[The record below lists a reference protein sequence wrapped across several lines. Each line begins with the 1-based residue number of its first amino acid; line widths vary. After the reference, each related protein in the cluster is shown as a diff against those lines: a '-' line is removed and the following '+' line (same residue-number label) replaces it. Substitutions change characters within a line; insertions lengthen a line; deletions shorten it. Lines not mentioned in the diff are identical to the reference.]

1 MATENELMFR
11 AVIDRLKEEG
21 LLLRNSGSHSLKTV
35 KEVFKNELR
44 NSTSAMRDEFDA
56 ADNSAEKNAD
66 RVASALEGLST
77 SGSLSRNVE
86 APESKSGS
94 LDDVEKQREMND
106 WRENQIDLL
115 SQIVVNTQLTANA
128 LTQNNRAGKPKAE
141 PKGKGGLLKG
151 ALSGLGG
158 GIGLAATG
166 IGAGVLLGGAGVAL
180 VVESVTR
187 LNKSFDD
194 LAVGIGML
202 NELDIDP
209 EKFEVLGTAIG
220 NLASGVGIGG
230 AIGLRILSGAAFD
243 DLSSGIDKLNNL
255 EYKPEGIE
263 SLGLTLAALKEN
275 TGILSSFGVGMLAD
289 VDFGAIAKGIQ
300 DLNDLSVDEDN
311 LRSVGE
317 GMNALIEPLS
327 ASDLGEASSLEAAGK
342 AIGGA
347 FSTSVAALNDIKVG
361 KDFTDKMSIIGKGIN
376 ALMEPISISDLGEA
390 AVLSNFAGN
399 SGFITGAID
408 DLNKV
413 DAGEW
418 SKNAALIGGGF
429 ASLLKGT
436 ENTKGAR
443 GLEMIDDNIIPL
455 TDALKHWN
463 DTVDATLAQDFV
475 DNATTLG
482 GGFKAL
488 LTGTQN
494 LFGTTGLQAI
504 DDNIAPVADAV
515 KSFVDTI
522 DDKTAKSFGASGV
535 LIGAGFTA
543 ILNGTDDLFG
553 VKGFAS
559 LTTTILPFAGA
570 VEKLDT
576 VGANLKLNNFKQIS
590 LAIKEMR
597 SLAEEL
603 SDIDFSDV
611 DDGSLAIRDIADR
624 AIDMQTLIKGIGQG
638 GERDFNTLGLV
649 GLGNSIDFGDG
660 LLKAPLELDAV
671 LTKVQK
677 IQDAIKGV
685 SSLQTNSEQMQM
697 QQKENTQMGSEGAS
711 NIVVAPTDASSVVTN
726 NSNTAAIIDQNL
738 PTQDH
743 NDRSWVG

>member
-1 MATENELMFR
+1 MFR

-21 LLLRNSGSHSLKTV
+21 LLLRNSGTNSLKTV
-35 KEVFKNELR
+35 KEVFKNE
-44 NSTSAMRDEFDA
+44 SKETQKS
-56 ADNSAEKNAD
+56 SEKNSD
-66 RVASALEGLST
+66 RVASALEGIVS
-77 SGSLSRNVE
+77 SGS
-86 APESKSGS
+86 SGS
-94 LDDVEKQREMND
+94 LDDVEKQREMQD
-106 WRENQIDLL
+106 WRDNQIDLL
-115 SQIVVNTQLTANA
+115 EQIVMNTLIWQKESA
-128 LTQNNRAGKPKAE
+128 KKSKAE
-141 PKGKGGLLKG
+141 PKKGGLLKG

-158 GIGLAATG
+158 GIGIAATG

-209 EKFEVLGTAIG
+209 AKFEVLGTAIG

-230 AIGLRILSGAAFD
+230 AIGLRILTGAAFD
-243 DLSSGIDKLNNL
+243 DLSNGIEKLNNL

-300 DLNDLSVDEDN
+300 ELNDLSVDEDN

-327 ASDLGEASSLEAAGK
+327 VSDLGEAKSLEAAGK

-347 FSTSVAALNDIKVG
+347 FTTSVAALNGIKVG
-361 KDFTDKMSIIGKGIN
+361 TDFTDKMSMVGKGIN
-376 ALMEPISISDLGEA
+376 ALMEPISASDIGEA
-390 AVLSNFAGN
+390 AVLGNFAEN
-399 SGFITGAID
+399 SGFITSAINNLNAID
-408 DLNKV
+408 
-413 DAGEW
+413 AATW
-418 SKNAALIGGGF
+418 ATNAALIGGGF
-429 ASLLKGT
+429 AAILDGT
-436 ENTKGAR
+436 DNTRGAR
-443 GLEMIDDNIIPL
+443 GLQMIDDNISPVA
-455 TDALKHWN
+455 DALNYW
-463 DTVDATLAQDFV
+463 DGIVDNTLAQNFLN
-475 DNATTLG
+475 NATTVG
-482 GGFKAL
+482 GGFQAL
-488 LTGTQN
+488 LNGTDD
-494 LFGTTGLQAI
+494 LFGATGMQMI
-504 DDNIAPVADAV
+504 DDNVAPVADAIKYFTDAV
-515 KSFVDTI
+515 DDETALSF
-522 DDKTAKSFGASGV
+522 KRNASIVGD
-535 LIGAGFTA
+535 GFQA

-559 LTTTILPFAGA
+559 LTETITPFATA
-570 VEKLDT
+570 VEKLDN
-576 VGANLKLNNFKQIS
+576 VGETLKLDNFKQIS

-603 SDIDFSDV
+603 SDIDFGDV
-611 DDGSLAIRDIADR
+611 DDGSLAIREIADR

-638 GERDFNTLGLV
+638 GELDFNTLGV
-649 GLGNSIDFGDG
+649 AGKFNSIDFGEG

-685 SSLQTNSEQMQM
+685 SSLQANSEQMQM
-697 QQKENTQMGSEGAS
+697 QQKENTQMGGESGS

-743 NDRSWVG
+743 NDRSFHDQGFG